1 MKLIKK
7 KYSHYTGNV
16 YDLEINNRRHS
27 YVVGGALVHNSS
39 AGSLVSYL
47 LGIVNVNPLEYE
59 LLFSRFLTKGRLIRH
74 EEEEIVTINGER
86 EISGNDFIKIVRN
99 GEEMIIKA
107 KELKE
112 GDELIN

>member
-1 MKLIKK
+1 M
-7 KYSHYTGNV
+7 

-27 YVVGGALVHNSS
+27 YVVGGALVHNSA

-74 EEEEIVTINGER
+74 EEEEIITINGEK
-86 EISGNDFIKIVRN
+86 EISWNTFIKIVRN
-99 GEEMIIKA
+99 DEEMIIRA

-112 GDELIN
+112 GDELINE